1 MSFLIVILLSI
12 ALISIAFLG
21 LATKMLLKRGG
32 KFPNTH
38 IGGNKFLVDKGIYC
52 AQTTDRLER
61 EKAKKQIDFK
71 SMKIA
76 KVSE

>member
-1 MSFLIVILLSI
+1 MSFLIVIVLSI

-21 LATKMLLKRGG
+21 LATQMLLKRGG

-38 IGGNKFLVDKGIYC
+38 ISGNKHLTSRGIYC

-61 EKAKKQIDFK
+61 ESAVKKIDFT